1 MFCNLW
7 KPCLLRTNCGCH
19 RSQDT
24 DHWFQKRQ
32 QVPFFPSRTAPRRV
46 ASWCARIGYIVSSVS
61 WVADLRNELHA
72 RSGSQKPISK
82 KAKNVWSTRAG
93 TCRKIHCQSVVA
105 GAFCCA
111 VMREN
116 ASVPEIPAASKNR
129 IFTAGKIIGWS
140 LEKLNSMTDEESLNK
155 MVSLLFETARRRSS
169 FANGRFQLCH

>member
-1 MFCNLW
+1 MVVTGV
-7 KPCLLRTNCGCH
+7 RTLI
-19 RSQDT
+19 T
-24 DHWFQKRQ
+24 DSRKDSRFL
-32 QVPFFPSRTAPRRV
+32 FFPVAPHQDVLRLG
-46 ASWCARIGYIVSSVS
+46 AQGSGISVSSVS

-129 IFTAGKIIGWS
+129 IFTAGKIIG
-140 LEKLNSMTDEESLNK
+140 
-155 MVSLLFETARRRSS
+155 
-169 FANGRFQLCH
+169 